1 VEGQKTLNP
10 GRLEALRSGRFL
22 VGAEVYG
29 DAWSDRE
36 ATVRYRAQVFR
47 IPLSGSVVP

>member
-10 GRLEALRSGRFL
+10 GQLEALRSGRFL

-29 DAWSDRE
+29 DAQSDRE
-36 ATVRYRAQVFR
+36 ATVRYWAQVFR
-47 IPLSGSVVP
+47 IRLSGSVVP